1 MHKNINIIF
10 VFLETINLIYSILQ
24 EAAFLIDTECINR
37 LKKKAASFFIYFLN
51 RAIKNPV

>member
-10 VFLETINLIYSILQ
+10 VFLEIINLIYNNLQ
-24 EAAFLIDTECINR
+24 EAAFLIDAECINR
-37 LKKKAASFFIYFLN
+37 LNKKAASFFIYFLN